1 MPNCLQRYKKY
12 LIYANVL
19 TFLRDLL
26 LPVCARANISVAD
39 KNGQLIAKSDAK
51 IMQQS
56 AISCR
61 MLKKMKNICIFQKK
75 VVSLYVKTIIIHA
88 NRVT

>member
-1 MPNCLQRYKKY
+1 MQMYY
-12 LIYANVL
+12 L
-19 TFLRDLL
+19 FLRDLL
-26 LPVCARANISVAD
+26 LPVCARANSSVED

-51 IMQQS
+51 IIQQS

-61 MLKKMKNICIFQKK
+61 MLKKSAKYWHTSQNRCTFVCQIMI
-75 VVSLYVKTIIIHA
+75 SHA

>member
-1 MPNCLQRYKKY
+1 MQMYY
-12 LIYANVL
+12 L
-19 TFLRDLL
+19 FLRDLL
-26 LPVCARANISVAD
+26 LPVCARANSSVAD

-51 IMQQS
+51 IIQQS

-61 MLKKMKNICIFQKK
+61 MLKKSAKYLHNSK
-75 VVSLYVKTIIIHA
+75 VFCTFVSQIIISHA